1 MESVIYQQMET
12 VAMRK
17 KIEGSFP
24 FREIN
29 RLAMSEKI
37 KKGHPGNI
45 HLWWNRSPMESSA
58 KMLEAVLEDEL
69 PGNQLEDTPSD
80 VTILDPF
87 SGSGC
92 LALAAAGR
100 GIPVLAGDINSV
112 AAVITKAVV
121 EVPYRFID
129 RAAVSSKAE
138 IRLYS
143 GLAGLAED
151 IRSYG
156 EWVRDQLGI
165 RLLSSYPEAVLP
177 DADGKQVYAW
187 IWTRT
192 VPCPNPA
199 CNCTMPLATS
209 YVISRQK
216 GREYHVIPR
225 VSKNGAVFFDLL
237 HGAPETA
244 LNGNKIGKHGAL
256 FQCPNCGTITSDVYV
271 KNAGISGKLGIQ
283 LMAVSYETANGRT
296 YSAVENEQ
304 VVAAETTDALEPL
317 IGDIPNNTRWFSPP
331 LFGLKTYADL
341 YTPRQLRLINTLFD
355 LIGEVQEQC
364 RKDAIDAG
372 WQDDESS
379 LEAGGAG
386 ALAYSQAVALY
397 LSLAVSKM
405 ANYQSEM
412 CTWDNR
418 VGNIRATFTR
428 QAIPMTWTFG
438 EGNPFSSVTGN
449 YRTMLTDV
457 VTTVEKLGGHPSTRV
472 EKMNALDYP
481 FPKNSLLFTELPY
494 YDNVGYSDL
503 SDYFYVWLRRGLK
516 GIFSQLFDQVVSSKE
531 ELSSIPEHFGG
542 DAKSAVEF
550 YDKGIHQLIQNFR
563 KVATTEYPSVI
574 FFEFSKQDEIA
585 LSSTSDKERAQSHWG
600 NLLDALIQSGFQITA
615 TLPVR
620 IELPNDRYDPFR
632 IAVVFRTREEAAP
645 GTTRRSFIAELRR
658 DIPVQLRKRFQVD
671 AASEDR
677 PYVGMGCGLALFSR
691 YARVMNADGSNMSV
705 HDALQAIWTEVS
717 QYLANESLDD
727 NMKEETPNG

>member
-1 MESVIYQQMET
+1 
-12 VAMRK
+12 MRK

-24 FREIN
+24 LREIN

-58 KMLEAVLEDEL
+58 KLLEAVLEDEL
-69 PGNQLEDTPSD
+69 PGDRPEGTEGTPSD
-80 VTILDPF
+80 VTLLDPF

-92 LALAAAGR
+92 LALAAAGC
-100 GIPVLAGDINSV
+100 GVPVLAGDINSV
-112 AAVITKAVV
+112 AAVITKAVA
-121 EVPYRFID
+121 EVPHRFLD
-129 RAAVSSKAE
+129 CAAVSPKAE

-156 EWVRDQLGI
+156 EWVRDQLGM
-165 RLLSSYPEAVLP
+165 RLLSSYPDAVQP

-187 IWTRT
+187 VWTRT
-192 VPCPNPA
+192 APCPNPA
-199 CNCTMPLATS
+199 CNCTMPLASS

-216 GREYHVIPR
+216 GREYHVVPR
-225 VSKNGAVFFDLL
+225 VLEDGAVSFDLL
-237 HGAPETA
+237 PGAPEDA
-244 LNGNKIGKHGAL
+244 INGNKIGKHGAL
-256 FQCPNCGTITSDVYV
+256 FQCPNCGTITSDAYV
-271 KNAGISGKLGIQ
+271 KSAGLSGKLGIQ
-283 LMAVSYETANGRT
+283 LMAVSYEAANGRT
-296 YSAVENEQ
+296 YSAVEKEQ
-304 VVAAETTDALEPL
+304 ISAAETTDTFEPL
-317 IGDIPNNTRWFSPP
+317 IGDIPDNTRWFNA
-331 LFGLKTYADL
+331 L
-341 YTPRQLRLINTLFD
+341 
-355 LIGEVQEQC
+355 E
-364 RKDAIDAG
+364 AG
-372 WQDDESS
+372 WADDELS
-379 LEAGGAG
+379 LNAGGAG

-418 VGNIRATFTR
+418 TGNIRATFTR

-457 VTTVEKLGGHPSTRV
+457 VSTVEKLGSHPSARV

-481 FPKNSLLFTELPY
+481 FPQNSLLFTELPY

-516 GIFSQLFDQVVSSKE
+516 WILPELFDQVVSSKE
-531 ELSSIPEHFGG
+531 ELSSIPEHFGD

-550 YDKGIHQLIQNFR
+550 YDKGIHQLAQNFR
-563 KVATTEYPSVI
+563 RAATTEYPSVI
-574 FFEFSKQDEIA
+574 FFEFSKQDEIV
-585 LSSTSDKERAQSHWG
+585 LSSTSDKEHPQSHWE
-600 NLLDALIQSGFQITA
+600 NLLDALIQAGFQITA
-615 TLPVR
+615 SLPVR
-620 IELPNDRYDPFR
+620 TELPNERYDTFR
-632 IAVVFRTREEAAP
+632 MAVVFRIREENAP
-645 GTTRRSFIAELRR
+645 ETTRRSFIAELRR
-658 DIPVQLRKRFQVD
+658 DIPIQLKKRFEADV
-671 AASEDR
+671 ASEDR

-727 NMKEETPNG
+727 NIKEENPNG

>member
-1 MESVIYQQMET
+1 
-12 VAMRK
+12 MRK

-24 FREIN
+24 LREVN

-58 KMLEAVLEDEL
+58 KLLEAVLEDEL
-69 PGNQLEDTPSD
+69 PGNQPGGNPSD

-87 SGSGC
+87 CGSGC
-92 LALAAAGR
+92 LALAAASSSV
-100 GIPVLAGDINSV
+100 PVLAGDINSV
-112 AAVITKAVV
+112 AAVITKAIA

-129 RAAVSSKAE
+129 HAAVSPKAE

-165 RLLSSYPEAVLP
+165 RLQSSYPDAVQP
-177 DADGKQVYAW
+177 DVDGKQVYAW

-192 VPCPNPA
+192 APCPNPA
-199 CNCTMPLATS
+199 CNCTMPLASS

-216 GREYHVIPR
+216 GRECHVVPR
-225 VSKNGAVFFDLL
+225 VSEGGVVSFELL
-237 HGAPETA
+237 PGAPDAT

-256 FQCPNCGTITSDVYV
+256 FQCPNCGTITSDAYV
-271 KNAGISGKLGIQ
+271 KNAGLSGILGIQ
-283 LMAVSYETANGRT
+283 LMAVSYEAANGRT
-296 YSAVENEQ
+296 YSAVGNEQ
-304 VVAAETTDALEPL
+304 VVAAETTDTLEPL
-317 IGDIPNNTRWFSPP
+317 IGDIPDNTRWFGPP

-341 YTPRQLRLINTLFD
+341 YTPRQLRLMDTLFD
-355 LIGEVQEQC
+355 LIGEAQEHC
-364 RKDAIDAG
+364 RKDAIGAG
-372 WQDDESS
+372 WQDDELS
-379 LEAGGAG
+379 LEAGGVG

-418 VGNIRATFTR
+418 TGNIRATFTR

-449 YRTMLTDV
+449 YRTMLTDI
-457 VTTVEKLGGHPSTRV
+457 VTTVEKLGSHPSTRV

-516 GIFSQLFDQVVSSKE
+516 GILPELFDQVVSSKE

-550 YDKGIHQLIQNFR
+550 YDKGIHQLVQNFR
-563 KVATTEYPSVI
+563 NAATTEYPSVM
-574 FFEFSKQDEIA
+574 FFEFSKQDESA
-585 LSSTSDKERAQSHWG
+585 LSSTGEKKQPQSHWE
-600 NLLDALIQSGFQITA
+600 NLLDALIKAGFQITA

-620 IELPNDRYDPFR
+620 TELPNDRYDTFR
-632 IAVVFRTREEAAP
+632 MAVVFRIREEAAP
-645 GTTRRSFIAELRR
+645 ETTRRSFIAELRR
-658 DIPVQLRKRFQVD
+658 DIPVQLKKRFEVD
-671 AASEDR
+671 VASEDR

-691 YARVMNADGSNMSV
+691 YARIMNADGSNMSV

-717 QYLANESLDD
+717 QYQANESIDD
-727 NMKEETPNG
+727 NMKEEKPNG

>member
-1 MESVIYQQMET
+1 
-12 VAMRK
+12 MRK

-24 FREIN
+24 LREIN

-58 KMLEAVLEDEL
+58 KLLEAVLEDEL
-69 PGNQLEDTPSD
+69 PGDRPEGTPSD
-80 VTILDPF
+80 VTLLDPF

-92 LALAAAGR
+92 LALAAAGC
-100 GIPVLAGDINSV
+100 GVPVLAGDINSV
-112 AAVITKAVV
+112 AAVITKAVA
-121 EVPYRFID
+121 EVPHRFLD
-129 RAAVSSKAE
+129 RAAVSPQAE

-156 EWVRDQLGI
+156 EWVRDQLGS
-165 RLLSSYPEAVLP
+165 RLLSSYPEAVQP

-199 CNCTMPLATS
+199 CNCTMPLASS

-216 GREYHVIPR
+216 DREYHVAPR
-225 VSKNGAVFFDLL
+225 VSQDGTVSFDLL
-237 HGAPETA
+237 PGAPEAA

-256 FQCPNCGTITSDVYV
+256 FQCPNCGTITSDAYV
-271 KNAGISGKLGIQ
+271 KSEGMSRKLGIQ
-283 LMAVSYETANGRT
+283 LMAVSYEAADGRT

-304 VVAAETTDALEPL
+304 VVAAETTDTLEPL
-317 IGDIPNNTRWFSPP
+317 IGDIPDNTRWFGPP

-341 YTPRQLRLINTLFD
+341 YTPRQLRLMNTLFD
-355 LIGEVQEQC
+355 LISEAQEQC

-372 WQDDESS
+372 WLDDELS

-418 VGNIRATFTR
+418 TGNIRATFTR

-449 YRTMLTDV
+449 FRTMLTDV
-457 VTTVEKLGGHPSTRV
+457 VTTVEKLGGHLSARV

-516 GIFSQLFDQVVSSKE
+516 GILPELFEQVVSSKE

-550 YDKGIHQLIQNFR
+550 YDKGIHQLVQNFR
-563 KVATTEYPSVI
+563 NAATTEYPSVM

-585 LSSTSDKERAQSHWG
+585 FSSTGEKEQPRSHWE

-620 IELPNDRYDPFR
+620 TELPNDRYDTFR
-632 IAVVFRTREEAAP
+632 MAVVFRIREEAAP
-645 GTTRRSFIAELRR
+645 ETTRRSFIAELRR
-658 DIPVQLRKRFQVD
+658 DIPVQLKKRFEVD
-671 AASEDR
+671 VASEDR

-727 NMKEETPNG
+727 NMKEENPNG